1 MRTWIVALA
10 ALLVGCT
17 APGDE
22 AICPVW
28 LEHVGA
34 VEEPTVTL
42 ARLEA
47 EVPWLVDALPAQGT
61 LEADCDDAVALFNLA
76 EAVGGDMCADLYFEA
91 ERPYRVS
98 AC

>member
-1 MRTWIVALA
+1 MLLLA
-10 ALLVGCT
+10 GCS
-17 APGDE
+17 APTDK

-34 VEEPTVTL
+34 VQDPSVGL

-47 EVPWLVDALPAQGT
+47 EVPWLVAELPAEG
-61 LEADCDDAVALFNLA
+61 LVEADCDDAVALFLLA
-76 EAVGGDMCADLYFEA
+76 EDVAGNRCADFYFEA
-91 ERPYRVS
+91 ERPYKLS